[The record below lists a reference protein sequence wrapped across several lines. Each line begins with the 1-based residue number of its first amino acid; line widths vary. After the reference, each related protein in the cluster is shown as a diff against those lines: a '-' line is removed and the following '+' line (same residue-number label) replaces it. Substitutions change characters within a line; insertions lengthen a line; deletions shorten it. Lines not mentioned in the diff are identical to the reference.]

1 MLIAN
6 QQSKM
11 ARAALD
17 WGVKDLS
24 LAAGI
29 GINTVT
35 RFESGRNVTIDTI
48 QKIQVALETAGIEF
62 IPANGGGPGVR
73 LRANAD

>member
-1 MLIAN
+1 MLITT

-17 WGVKDLS
+17 WGVRDLS
-24 LAAGI
+24 VAAGV

-35 RFESGRNVTIDTI
+35 RFESGRNVTVATI
-48 QKIQVALETAGIEF
+48 QKIQNALEKAGVEF
-62 IPANGGGPGVR
+62 LVSDGGGPGVR
-73 LRANAD
+73 LKG

>member
-1 MLIAN
+1 MMLISN

-24 LAAGI
+24 LAAGV

-35 RFESGRNVTIDTI
+35 RFESGRNVTVVTI
-48 QKIQVALETAGIEF
+48 QKLQNALEKAGVEF
-62 IPANGGGPGVR
+62 IPGNGSGPGVR
-73 LRANAD
+73 LKK